1 MPPRGQI
8 DDDDDAIWV
17 PVTLHLPLGLTKSF
31 NPDNCAP
38 VALICGP
45 FSIILL
51 AQTANTIL
59 VPVLPFLVTDVGASV
74 VSYGLLQ
81 STLWTSQT
89 VLAPIQGW
97 MSDRLGRRPVIII
110 SLLFSAAGNAL
121 LAMSTTVATMMVART
136 ISGLGFQ
143 IALFRAY
150 FADTAEKKERTGR
163 FGLIGVI
170 TNFALFAGPFL
181 GGLVSRV
188 FSRRAAAWLSAA
200 LCCLAALIAICW
212 QPDEKR
218 VEEATMQRSDSFQLK
233 GEELAAYKST
243 HKTVDGVKLIK
254 IDLNAGPPKPDQE
267 SGRRREDR
275 ASAERFHDGCM
286 AWGPCRYFR
295 KTWKFARWLAQ
306 YDLYPLLSLNF
317 FFRFA
322 FAAYKSVFAFF
333 CMGVMNYGSDRVGY
347 LLSAMG
353 IAGIFVQGALV
364 RVVVSRLGEEKT
376 LFAAMAATA
385 GGFILLSLAR
395 SLTLLVP
402 ALTFI
407 AIGYGLCVPCITT
420 LFSHVP
426 VEQGLMQGIAGAI
439 DRFGQAFGPVVGG
452 SLLHLL
458 GEASLMRWTGV
469 ALAAISLVC
478 LAFIGDGWMSWLLAS
493 CTPNAGYQQVSA
505 LEAIDEEDEE
515 DVLTSGEPSPQ
526 VVATKGEAD
535 PFADLPSANLAN
547 GVAAALANGNGNG
560 NGKGGE
566 QQQQQQQQQN
576 GKPMHSPVSAQPAV

>member
-1 MPPRGQI
+1 M
-8 DDDDDAIWV
+8 
-17 PVTLHLPLGLTKSF
+17 GL
-31 NPDNCAP
+31 
-38 VALICGP
+38 
-45 FSIILL
+45 
-51 AQTANTIL
+51 
-59 VPVLPFLVTDVGASV
+59 
-74 VSYGLLQ
+74 
-81 STLWTSQT
+81 
-89 VLAPIQGW
+89 
-97 MSDRLGRRPVIII
+97 
-110 SLLFSAAGNAL
+110 
-121 LAMSTTVATMMVART
+121 
-136 ISGLGFQ
+136 
-143 IALFRAY
+143 
-150 FADTAEKKERTGR
+150 
-163 FGLIGVI
+163 
-170 TNFALFAGPFL
+170 
-181 GGLVSRV
+181 
-188 FSRRAAAWLSAA
+188 
-200 LCCLAALIAICW
+200 
-212 QPDEKR
+212 
-218 VEEATMQRSDSFQLK
+218 
-233 GEELAAYKST
+233 
-243 HKTVDGVKLIK
+243 
-254 IDLNAGPPKPDQE
+254 
-267 SGRRREDR
+267 
-275 ASAERFHDGCM
+275 
-286 AWGPCRYFR
+286 
-295 KTWKFARWLAQ
+295 
-306 YDLYPLLSLNF
+306 
-317 FFRFA
+317 
-322 FAAYKSVFAFF
+322 
-333 CMGVMNYGSDRVGY
+333 
-347 LLSAMG
+347 
-353 IAGIFVQGALV
+353 AGIFVQGVLV

-526 VVATKGEAD
+526 VAATKGEAD
-535 PFADLPSANLAN
+535 PFVDLPSANLAN

-560 NGKGGE
+560 KGGE
-566 QQQQQQQQQN
+566 QQQQQN